1 MTMLDDGVTFTGEVH
16 EYTAEYPL
24 LPDDELADLAADI
37 AENGLNKPLTIDQN
51 GRLVD
56 GQNRLAACALAGVD
70 PEFTVVRFPD
80 DAAVAAFVSTQNDRR
95 RSQSPGVKWMR
106 VGLALKRQGKRS
118 GGRWERGA
126 INTFVDSDAATT
138 ARMTEVGLILD
149 VADRAAGLG
158 DEFQSW
164 ADLPTQ
170 VLTGQTKLGP
180 AFKLAQQFDAHAAM
194 AELLAFQPLAE
205 WIGHHTELATQA
217 AEAYADPPSIDRAWK
232 SEHIEDLAEAARKY
246 QKAATTIRNL
256 IKESK

>member
-1 MTMLDDGVTFTGEVH
+1 MSVDFTGEVH
-16 EYTAEYPL
+16 PYTAEYPL

-37 AENGLNKPLTIDQN
+37 AENGLKRPITIDQQ
-51 GRLVD
+51 GRLID

-70 PEFTVVRFPD
+70 PAFRVVEFSD
-80 DAAVAAFVSTQNDRR
+80 DAAVAAFVSTENDRR

-106 VGLALKRQGKRS
+106 VGLALKRQGKRA

-126 INTFVDSDAATT
+126 INKFVDSEPVTT

-164 ADLPTQ
+164 ADLPSQ

-180 AFKLAQQFDAHAAM
+180 AVKLAQQFDAHAAM

-205 WIGHHTELATQA
+205 WIGHHTELA
-217 AEAYADPPSIDRAWK
+217 AEASERYAEPPSVDRAWK
-232 SEHIEDLAEAARKY
+232 PEHLHDLTEAASNY
-246 QKAATTIRNL
+246 QRAATALRAI
-256 IKESK
+256 IKENK